1 MTSEVDE
8 TTQSVSGEGEDI
20 RELDA
25 LAEAILS
32 LKNADELA
40 RFLRDLCTRAR
51 FLRDLCTRAELEA
64 LAHRW
69 LIARLLEDGLP
80 YLAVADQ
87 ADASTTTVT
96 RVSQW
101 LHHGAGGYRL
111 ALDRTKA
118 KRSRSGKAG
127 K

>member
-8 TTQSVSGEGEDI
+8 TAKSVSGEGEDI

-32 LKNADELA
+32 LRGADEL
-40 RFLRDLCTRAR
+40 TR

-69 LIARLLEDGLP
+69 LIARLLEEGLP
-80 YLAVADQ
+80 YLAVADH

-118 KRSRSGKAG
+118 KKSNPGKAG
-127 K
+127 SK

>member
-1 MTSEVDE
+1 MTTRVDE
-8 TTQSVSGEGEDI
+8 TLESVSGEGEDI
-20 RELDA
+20 RELDE

-32 LKNADELA
+32 LKNSDEI
-40 RFLRDLCTRAR
+40 TR

-69 LIARLLEDGLP
+69 LIARLLEEGLP
-80 YLAVADQ
+80 YLAVADH
-87 ADASTTTVT
+87 AEASTTTVT

-111 ALDRTKA
+111 ALERRKA
-118 KRSRSGKAG
+118 KDESSRKAG
-127 K
+127 KQ

>member
-1 MTSEVDE
+1 MATEVDE
-8 TTQSVSGEGEDI
+8 TPTPLPNEGEDI

-25 LAEAILS
+25 LAEAIIS
-32 LKNADELA
+32 LNGGEEVK
-40 RFLRDLCTRAR
+40 R

-69 LIARLLEDGLP
+69 LIARLLEQGLS
-80 YLAVADQ
+80 YLAVADH
-87 ADASTTTVT
+87 AEASTTTVT

-118 KRSRSGKAG
+118 KTPKPGKAG

>member
-8 TTQSVSGEGEDI
+8 TTKSVSNEGEDI
-20 RELDA
+20 RGLDE

-32 LKNADELA
+32 LRSGGELT
-40 RFLRDLCTRAR
+40 RFM
-51 FLRDLCTRAELEA
+51 RDLCTRAELEA

-69 LIARLLEDGLP
+69 LIARLLDEGLP
-80 YLAVADQ
+80 YLAVADH
-87 ADASTTTVT
+87 AEASTTTVT

-118 KRSRSGKAG
+118 KRSNPGKAG
-127 K
+127 R

>member
-8 TTQSVSGEGEDI
+8 TPENVSGEGEDI

-32 LKNADELA
+32 LRSSDEL
-40 RFLRDLCTRAR
+40 TR

-80 YLAVADQ
+80 YLAVADH
-87 ADASTTTVT
+87 AAASTTTVT

-118 KRSRSGKAG
+118 NKSSSGKAG

>member
-1 MTSEVDE
+1 MPSEVDE
-8 TTQSVSGEGEDI
+8 RVSEQPHFEGEDI

-25 LAEAILS
+25 LAEAILG
-32 LKNADELA
+32 LRDADEIK
-40 RFLRDLCTRAR
+40 R

-69 LIARLLEDGLP
+69 LIARLLAEGLP
-80 YLAVADQ
+80 YLTVAER
-87 ADASTTTVT
+87 AEGSTTTVT

-101 LHHGAGGYRL
+101 LHHGAGGYQI
-111 ALDRTKA
+111 ALERTKEQNN
-118 KRSRSGKAG
+118 SGKADE

>member
-1 MTSEVDE
+1 MSDRSQEPLHY
-8 TTQSVSGEGEDI
+8 EGEDI

-25 LAEAILS
+25 LAAAIRS
-32 LKNADELA
+32 LGSDDEVK
-40 RFLRDLCTRAR
+40 R

-69 LIARLLEDGLP
+69 LIARLLDEGCS
-80 YLAVADQ
+80 YLAVADR

-101 LHHGAGGYRL
+101 LHHGAGGYQI
-111 ALDRTKA
+111 ALERTQA
-118 KRSRSGKAG
+118 RQRRGKADD
-127 K
+127 

>member
-8 TTQSVSGEGEDI
+8 TGQSVPGEGEDI

-32 LKNADELA
+32 LRSADEL
-40 RFLRDLCTRAR
+40 TR

-69 LIARLLEDGLP
+69 LIARLLEEGLP
-80 YLAVADQ
+80 YLAVADH
-87 ADASTTTVT
+87 AEASTTTVT

-101 LHHGAGGYRL
+101 LHHGAGGYRP
-111 ALDRTKA
+111 ALDQPKA
-118 KRSRSGKAG
+118 KRSTSRKAG
-127 K
+127 R

>member
-1 MTSEVDE
+1 MDE
-8 TTQSVSGEGEDI
+8 TAESGSGESEDI
-20 RELDA
+20 RGLEA

-32 LKNADELA
+32 LRSDEEV
-40 RFLRDLCTRAR
+40 TR

-69 LIARLLEDGLP
+69 LIARLLEEGLP
-80 YLAVADQ
+80 YLAVADH
-87 ADASTTTVT
+87 AEASTTTVT

-118 KRSRSGKAG
+118 KRSNS
-127 K
+127 

>member
-1 MTSEVDE
+1 MATEVDE
-8 TTQSVSGEGEDI
+8 TPTPLPNEGEDI

-25 LAEAILS
+25 LAEAIAS
-32 LKNADELA
+32 LNGGEEVK
-40 RFLRDLCTRAR
+40 R

-69 LIARLLEDGLP
+69 LIARLLEEGLS
-80 YLAVADQ
+80 YLAVADH
-87 ADASTTTVT
+87 AEASTTTVT

-118 KRSRSGKAG
+118 KTSNPGKAG
-127 K
+127 E

>member
-1 MTSEVDE
+1 MTSRVDE
-8 TTQSVSGEGEDI
+8 TPQSVSGEGEDI
-20 RELDA
+20 RELNE

-32 LKNADELA
+32 LKNSDEIT
-40 RFLRDLCTRAR
+40 RFLRDLCTRS
-51 FLRDLCTRAELEA
+51 ELEA

-69 LIARLLEDGLP
+69 LIARLLEEGLP

-118 KRSRSGKAG
+118 KRSNPGKAG
-127 K
+127 RQ

>member
-8 TTQSVSGEGEDI
+8 TAQSVSGEGEDI

-25 LAEAILS
+25 LADAILS
-32 LKNADELA
+32 LRSGDEL
-40 RFLRDLCTRAR
+40 AR

-69 LIARLLEDGLP
+69 LIARLLEEGLP

>member
-1 MTSEVDE
+1 MTSEVNE
-8 TTQSVSGEGEDI
+8 IPQSVSNEGEDI

-25 LAEAILS
+25 LADAILS
-32 LKNADELA
+32 LQSADEL
-40 RFLRDLCTRAR
+40 TR

-80 YLAVADQ
+80 YLAVADH
-87 ADASTTTVT
+87 AEASTTTVT

-118 KRSRSGKAG
+118 KRPNS
-127 K
+127 

>member
-8 TTQSVSGEGEDI
+8 ITKSDSGEGEDI

-32 LKNADELA
+32 LRSGDEL
-40 RFLRDLCTRAR
+40 TR

-69 LIARLLEDGLP
+69 LIARLLEEGLP
-80 YLAVADQ
+80 YLAVADH

-118 KRSRSGKAG
+118 KKSSPGKAG
-127 K
+127 EQ

>member
-1 MTSEVDE
+1 MATEVDE
-8 TTQSVSGEGEDI
+8 TPTPLPTEGEDI

-25 LAEAILS
+25 LAEAIIS
-32 LKNADELA
+32 LKGGDEVK
-40 RFLRDLCTRAR
+40 C

-69 LIARLLEDGLP
+69 LIARLLEEGLP

-118 KRSRSGKAG
+118 KTSKPGKAG

>member
-1 MTSEVDE
+1 MATEVDE
-8 TTQSVSGEGEDI
+8 TPNTLPNECENI
-20 RELDA
+20 RELDE
-25 LAEAILS
+25 LAEAIVS
-32 LKNADELA
+32 LNDADEVK
-40 RFLRDLCTRAR
+40 R

-69 LIARLLEDGLP
+69 LIARLLERGLS
-80 YLAVADQ
+80 YLTVADK
-87 ADASTTTVT
+87 AEASTTTVT

-118 KRSRSGKAG
+118 KTPKPGKAG

>member
-1 MTSEVDE
+1 MPPEVDE
-8 TTQSVSGEGEDI
+8 RVPDQPHFLEGEDI

-32 LKNADELA
+32 LRDGDEIK
-40 RFLRDLCTRAR
+40 R

-69 LIARLLEDGLP
+69 LIARLLDEGLP
-80 YLAVADQ
+80 YLTVADR
-87 ADASTTTVT
+87 AEGSTTTVT

-101 LHHGAGGYRL
+101 LHHGVGGYRI
-111 ALDRTKA
+111 ALELTKT
-118 KRSRSGKAG
+118 KNSSGKADE
-127 K
+127 